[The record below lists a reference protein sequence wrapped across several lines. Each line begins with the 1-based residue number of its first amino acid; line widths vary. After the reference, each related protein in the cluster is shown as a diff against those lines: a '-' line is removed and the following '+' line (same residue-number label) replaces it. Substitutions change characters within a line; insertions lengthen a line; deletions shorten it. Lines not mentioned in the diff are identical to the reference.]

1 MKVVF
6 YILFFCCVIPFLSQ
20 ENNNLIVFYGA
31 IKNSKGKGI
40 SSVSVGLYE
49 NDTLLEKVLTNKKGK
64 CKLSPFTYGHVYK
77 IKFDKKG
84 FYSKHIEIDL
94 VKNYNSIKS
103 SIEAKAFLEPSITL
117 IKNEGGSDQR
127 ISKEIGA
134 IAKAY
139 INPNNGKLDWDYN
152 YNKKTRE
159 EVEEF
164 IELWEVIEKNEVLKK
179 QFEIYTQKIKAAEDK
194 LVKAELENEI
204 RKKELESKKEKDSLL
219 EEQNE
224 YLFSYLE
231 SELELANK
239 ENELKEKVLLKNKT
253 LLMKKELNNLKK
265 AKKIEELNN
274 EKKIQDF
281 ILKNSQLE
289 IKQKDALAIKK
300 ERELFLLNKEKT
312 LTEENLQKQKNI
324 RNLILSGFGLLIIF
338 LTYVFFS
345 LKKSRKS
352 NAIIS
357 KQKDDI
363 NKSHL
368 ELQQKHKEISD
379 SINYAKTIQTA
390 ILPQTKIIK
399 EYLENSFILY
409 KPKDIVAGD
418 FYWMEHFEGKTL
430 FAAADCTG
438 HGVPG
443 AMVSVI
449 CNNALNR
456 SVREFRLTN
465 PGEILNNTKKLV
477 IQEFE
482 KSEKDVHDGMD
493 IALCCLEGNRLS
505 YSGANN
511 PLWIIRKNEIIEYK
525 ADKQPIG
532 NYRLKKPFST
542 HEITLEKEDVFY
554 LLSDGYADQFG
565 GEKGK
570 KYKTINLKNFLLCIH
585 REPMVKQKKL
595 LEKEF
600 ESWKGEYDQIDDVC
614 IIGVKI

>member
-1 MKVVF
+1 M
-6 YILFFCCVIPFLSQ
+6 
-20 ENNNLIVFYGA
+20 
-31 IKNSKGKGI
+31 
-40 SSVSVGLYE
+40 
-49 NDTLLEKVLTNKKGK
+49 
-64 CKLSPFTYGHVYK
+64 
-77 IKFDKKG
+77 
-84 FYSKHIEIDL
+84 
-94 VKNYNSIKS
+94 
-103 SIEAKAFLEPSITL
+103 
-117 IKNEGGSDQR
+117 
-127 ISKEIGA
+127 
-134 IAKAY
+134 
-139 INPNNGKLDWDYN
+139 
-152 YNKKTRE
+152 
-159 EVEEF
+159 
-164 IELWEVIEKNEVLKK
+164 IEKNEVLKK
-179 QFEIYTQKIKAAEDK
+179 QFEIYTQKIKDAEDK
-194 LVKAELENEI
+194 LIKSELENKI

-274 EKKIQDF
+274 EKKIQNF

-289 IKQKDALAIKK
+289 IKQKDALATKK

-338 LTYVFFS
+338 LSYIFFS
-345 LKKSRKS
+345 LKKTRKS
-352 NAIIS
+352 NTIIS

-511 PLWIIRKNEIIEYK
+511 PLWIIRKNELIEYK

-532 NYRLKKPFST
+532 NYRLEKPFST

-570 KYKTINLKNFLLCIH
+570 KYMAGKF
-585 REPMVKQKKL
+585 KKL
-595 LEKEF
+595 LISISELTPQKQRMALEKEF
-600 ESWKGEYDQIDDVC
+600 IEWKGNEEQIDDVC
-614 IIGVKI
+614 VIGMRR